1 MTTVTKKK
9 LINGSFKLL
18 LVIAFTAGT
27 IVMLV
32 KANTKTI
39 DKHDTRLNCVETQN
53 ARIDEK
59 VSSIYQDV
67 RDIKQILLDRG
78 NETS

>member
-39 DKHDTRLNCVETQN
+39 EKHDDRISCVEIRSI
-53 ARIDEK
+53 RIDEK

-67 RDIKQILLDRG
+67 RDIKTLLSDP
-78 NETS
+78 NK

>member
-1 MTTVTKKK
+1 MATAKSRK
-9 LINGSFKLL
+9 LVNGSFKLL
-18 LVIAFTAGT
+18 LVIAFTAGG
-27 IVMLV
+27 IVFLV
-32 KANTKTI
+32 KANTKII

-78 NETS
+78 NETR

>member
-39 DKHDTRLNCVETQN
+39 EKHDDRISCVETRSI
-53 ARIDEK
+53 RIDEK

-67 RDIKQILLDRG
+67 RDIKTLLSDP
-78 NETS
+78 NK